1 MRASAVLCATLLG
14 LGTPVAGHAQGEL
27 QQPPPSLASLP
38 DAAAKPAARAAT
50 QTAMVKA
57 MQRGRLKA
65 AKFELQ
71 KLMYYEAVAKH
82 RRRTDL
88 AKRLQVRI
96 REQRATI
103 RSISNAL

>member
-1 MRASAVLCATLLG
+1 MRTSAVLCATLLC
-14 LGTPVAGHAQGEL
+14 LGTPEAGHAQGEL
-27 QQPPPSLASLP
+27 QHLAPSLASLP

-50 QTAMVKA
+50 QKAMVKA

-71 KLMYYEAVAKH
+71 KLMYYEAVATHK
-82 RRRTDL
+82 RRTDL
-88 AKRLQVRI
+88 AKRLQDRI

-103 RSISNAL
+103 RSISKAL